1 MQQLVSLFRKE
12 LIELGKVG
20 VKENKLCNEMVSVP
34 RKNRQHKVSE
44 AVTKFHKVE
53 NIPIEW
59 GNNELGTNVHNFS

>member
-1 MQQLVSLFRKE
+1 M
-12 LIELGKVG
+12 G